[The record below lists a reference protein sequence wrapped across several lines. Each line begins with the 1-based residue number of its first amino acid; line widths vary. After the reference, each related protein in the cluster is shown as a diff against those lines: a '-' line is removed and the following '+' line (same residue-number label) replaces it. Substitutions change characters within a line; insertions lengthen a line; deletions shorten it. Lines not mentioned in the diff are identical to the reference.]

1 MFRTALL
8 TLLAFAALNQPA
20 NAQATQFFVPASPYQ
35 TSQDAIV
42 FLGDVPLG
50 VTCHVVDNGG
60 SLFVSVNPDSPRF
73 ISLAYTVWDAATG
86 ISSQASVAVDRL
98 TESVVLDSTA
108 TDGEVSIRFV
118 GEASTE
124 SGLFVAAKTIF
135 KGDPENVKSAEEL
148 LEELKKN
155 ASKEIL
161 EKLKEIEDSGIT
173 IIVVKDDTGVIGGSY
188 NDGKID
194 IGDIN
199 SFPDDGGARTD
210 ESALLHELVE
220 QYEKQINKEPFDDA
234 HKTALEAE
242 ETLIGSDYVKQVGPV
257 RNADGTVSIT
267 TIWTDKDGNTI
278 EQVTVYDPKTG
289 KITVTT
295 TNKGKGK

>member
-1 MFRTALL
+1 MIRTVLF
-8 TLLAFAALNQPA
+8 TLVAFAAISSA
-20 NAQATQFFVPASPYQ
+20 VSAQSTQFFIPASPYQ
-35 TSQDAIV
+35 TSQNSIV
-42 FLGDVPLG
+42 LLDEVPDG
-50 VTCHVVDNGG
+50 VTCHIADDAG
-60 SLFVSVNPDSPRF
+60 SLFVSVDQDVPRF
-73 ISLAYTVWDAATG
+73 ISLGYSVFDGATG
-86 ISSQASVAVDRL
+86 IASQASLSIDRF

-108 TDGEVSIRFV
+108 TDSEISVQFV
-118 GEASTE
+118 GEASTN

-155 ASKEIL
+155 APKEIL
-161 EKLKEIEDSGIT
+161 DKLKEIEDSGIT
-173 IIVVKDDTGVIGGSY
+173 IIVVKDDMGVIGGSY

-194 IGDIN
+194 IGDIK

-220 QYEKQINKEPFDDA
+220 QYEKQIDKEPFDDA

-242 ETLIGSDYVKQVGPV
+242 ETLLGSDYVKQVGPV
-257 RNADGTVSIT
+257 RNADGTISIT